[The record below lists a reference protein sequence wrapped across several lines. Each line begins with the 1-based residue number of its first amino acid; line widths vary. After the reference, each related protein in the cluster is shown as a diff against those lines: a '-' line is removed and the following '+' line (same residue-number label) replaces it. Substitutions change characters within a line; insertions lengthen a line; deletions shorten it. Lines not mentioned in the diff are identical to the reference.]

1 MEQSFPEATKFP
13 KFTKLKQ
20 TYQPE
25 QDLKVGNLSK
35 KI

>member
-13 KFTKLKQ
+13 CTKLKQ